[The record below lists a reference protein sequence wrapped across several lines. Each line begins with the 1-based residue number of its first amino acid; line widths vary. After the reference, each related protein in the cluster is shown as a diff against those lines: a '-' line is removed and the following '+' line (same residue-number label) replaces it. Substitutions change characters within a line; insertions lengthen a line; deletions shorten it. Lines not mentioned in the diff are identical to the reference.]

1 MRLFSKIKLDRFV
14 ILIILAV
21 ILATLFPAQGL
32 WETLLKYLAKIG
44 IALLFFMHGAKLS
57 RQSILSGITNWR
69 MHLLIFCL
77 TFIIF
82 PFLGILLQFIPENIL
97 NPTIYS
103 GFLFLCAL
111 PSTVQSS
118 IIFTSSARG
127 NVAGAVCS
135 ASISSLLGVIVSP
148 FLVGQLLNT
157 HGGAII
163 TIDFLDSVKDIVLQ
177 LMLPF
182 FLGHFARPLVG
193 NWIQKHSK
201 LVKFTDQ
208 SSILIVVYTAFSKA
222 IIDGL
227 WHRVGSVDL
236 VLISVVSILLLGIVI
251 ILSHQFS
258 KLLKFKIE
266 DEIVVVFCGSKKSLV
281 NGVPMANILFPSA
294 MVGVMILPLMIFHQI
309 QLIISAILAQRYA
322 QRKD

>member
-1 MRLFSKIKLDRFV
+1 MKFLSKIKLDQFV

-21 ILATLFPAQGL
+21 VLATFLPAQGF
-32 WETLLKYLAKIG
+32 WELSLKYLAKIG

-57 RQSILSGITNWR
+57 REAILSGITNWR
-69 MHLLIFCL
+69 MHLLVFCL
-77 TFIIF
+77 TFVAF

-135 ASISSLLGVIVSP
+135 ASISSLLGVIISP

-157 HGGAII
+157 HEADAIS
-163 TIDFLDSVKDIVLQ
+163 IDFLDSVKDIVLQ

-193 NWIQKHSK
+193 GWIQKHSK

-208 SSILIVVYTAFSKA
+208 GSILIVVYTAFSKA

-227 WHRVGSVDL
+227 WHTVGGIDL
-236 VLISVVSILLLGIVI
+236 VVISVVSMLLLGIVI
-251 ILSHQFS
+251 FLSQQSS
-258 KLLKFKIE
+258 KLLKLNVE

>member
-1 MRLFSKIKLDRFV
+1 MIFSPKIKLDQFV
-14 ILIILAV
+14 ILIILVV
-21 ILATLFPAQGL
+21 ILATFFPAQGI
-32 WETLLKYLAKIG
+32 WEISLKYLAKIG

-57 RQSILSGITNWR
+57 REAILSGMTNWQ
-69 MHLLIFCL
+69 MHLLVFCL
-77 TFIIF
+77 TFVVF
-82 PFLGILLQFIPENIL
+82 PFLGILLRFIPENIL
-97 NPTIYS
+97 NPTIYN

-148 FLVGQLLNT
+148 FLVGQLLNI
-157 HGGAII
+157 HGNTI
-163 TIDFLDSVKDIVLQ
+163 TIDFIDSVKDIVLQ

-193 NWIQKHSK
+193 NWIQKHTK

-227 WHRVGSVDL
+227 WHTVNSIDL
-236 VLISVVSILLLGIVI
+236 VVISVASILLLGII
-251 ILSHQFS
+251 IIVSQQLS
-258 KLLKFKIE
+258 KLLKINTE
-266 DEIVVVFCGSKKSLV
+266 DEIVIVFCGSKKSLV

-294 MVGVMILPLMIFHQI
+294 MVGIMILPLMIFHQI
-309 QLIISAILAQRYA
+309 QLIICAILAQRYA
-322 QRKD
+322 QRKKN